1 MAAGKFSFTDI
12 MNVKSRTATGAGTVE
27 NYTEIYL
34 NPYDVKES
42 KSNFYSMENIQELAD
57 TFLAV
62 GQQQPTVLARIDGE
76 YKIISGHRRNL
87 ANKLLIEQGHDEY
100 KSVRY
105 LYKDMTE
112 ATFELSLLVGN
123 AYNRE
128 LTAYEKTEQAARLK
142 KAIMRARKEDGL
154 ELPGTLREAI
164 ADLLGESKT
173 NIARMDKINA
183 SLGEEAKEEFKKGNL
198 GITAAYETSKLPE
211 EEQKEIAAAAAAG
224 GEVRAQEIAR
234 RVQERKAGDDYKD
247 PHPESITSLCYSC
260 LNYSE
265 CNVKTGTCQKCDAYI
280 NKADA
285 EKTDEQ
291 RYDEEQEA
299 IDKETRRKL
308 RERAETEKMEHL
320 PSNTKEKKYI
330 RVSKQTFNAV
340 CGRVLP
346 YLILKYEEY
355 KAGQL
360 IVMQE
365 FETGK
370 ATGNTKELYI
380 SCVDTES
387 THTAITEG
395 YCVLGICEK
404 EIAVERGW
412 LKEVS
417 ETDTGKAEN
426 E

>member
-12 MNVKSRTATGAGTVE
+12 MNAKSRTAAGAGTVD

-76 YKIISGHRRNL
+76 YRIISGHRRNL

-183 SLGEEAKEEFKKGNL
+183 SLREEAKEEFKKGNL

-211 EEQKEIAAAAAAG
+211 EEQKEIAAEAAAG
-224 GEVRAQEIAR
+224 GEVRAQEIAK
-234 RVQERKAGDDYKD
+234 RVQGRKAGDDYKD

-265 CNVKTGTCQKCDAYI
+265 CNVKTRTCQKCDAYI

-308 RERAETEKMEHL
+308 RERAEAEKMGHL
-320 PSNTKEKKYI
+320 PNESGDRHKLHEIKIAASYYEDVASGKKSFELRKNDRAYREGDSLRMLEFKDGKHTGRLI
-330 RVSKQTFNAV
+330 DAV
-340 CGRVLP
+340 IIYML
-346 YLILKYEEY
+346 EEY
-355 KAGQL
+355 
-360 IVMQE
+360 
-365 FETGK
+365 TGL
-370 ATGNTKELYI
+370 E
-380 SCVDTES
+380 
-387 THTAITEG
+387 EG
-395 YCVLGICEK
+395 YCILGIK
-404 EIAVERGW
+404 MLDYNG
-412 LKEVS
+412 
-417 ETDTGKAEN
+417 
-426 E
+426 

>member
-12 MNVKSRTATGAGTVE
+12 MNAKSRTAAGAGTVD

-76 YKIISGHRRNL
+76 YRIISGHRRNL

-154 ELPGTLREAI
+154 EIPGTLREAI

-224 GEVRAQEIAR
+224 GEVRAQEIAK

-247 PHPESITSLCYSC
+247 AHPESINSLCYSC
-260 LNYSE
+260 LNYLE

-308 RERAETEKMEHL
+308 RERAEAEKMEHL
-320 PSNTKEKKYI
+320 PNESGDRHKLHEIKIAASYYEDVVSGKKSFELRKNDRAYREGDGLRMLEFKDGKHTGRLI
-330 RVSKQTFNAV
+330 DAV
-340 CGRVLP
+340 IIYML
-346 YLILKYEEY
+346 EEY
-355 KAGQL
+355 
-360 IVMQE
+360 
-365 FETGK
+365 TGL
-370 ATGNTKELYI
+370 E
-380 SCVDTES
+380 
-387 THTAITEG
+387 EG
-395 YCVLGICEK
+395 YCILGIK
-404 EIAVERGW
+404 VLDYNG
-412 LKEVS
+412 
-417 ETDTGKAEN
+417 
-426 E
+426 